1 MAYPRCVV
9 HLRIVTPPEQAGA
22 VIELLDACASVINV
36 IRLPAAARKPD
47 GDVILAD
54 VAREDTSVVL
64 ADLRRLGLHHTGSIA
79 IDQIDTMLSDAAVA
93 AERAAV
99 GSPADAV
106 VWEELTERTS
116 ESAELSASFL
126 AFMVIATLI
135 ASIGVMLDSAV
146 LIVGAMV
153 VGPEFGPIAGFCVAA
168 VQRRPALAVRSFTA
182 LAVGFPLG
190 ILAALALTVLAKEVG
205 LGPETFSEADHGLAR
220 TIASPDWYAVA
231 IGLFAG
237 AAGMLS
243 LSTSKSGALIG
254 VLISVT
260 TIPAAA
266 NTAVAAAYS
275 DWSSFRGSLGT
286 LGLNLLAILV
296 SGLLVLSL
304 QRLAYARRSRAHH
317 RSLDAVV
324 HAAESPAGPD
334 GVGAAGADGPGG
346 AGGRARP
353 SSPATT
359 RRRSSSGRG
368 SRPPS

>member
-22 VIELLDACASVINV
+22 VLELLEASASVINV

-54 VAREDTSVVL
+54 VAREDASVLL
-64 ADLRRLGLHHTGSIA
+64 ADLRRLGLHHSGSIA
-79 IDQIDTMLSDAAVA
+79 VDQIDTVISDAAIA

-126 AFMVIATLI
+126 AFMVIATVI
-135 ASIGVMLDSAV
+135 ASIGVILDSPI

-190 ILAALALTVLAKEVG
+190 ILVTLGLTVLAREVG
-205 LGPETFSEADHGLAR
+205 LGPETFSETDHGLAR

-275 DWSSFRGSLGT
+275 DWSSFRGSLST

-296 SGLLVLSL
+296 SGLLVLWL
-304 QRLAYARRSRAHH
+304 QRLAYARRSREHQ
-317 RSLDAVV
+317 RRLDPVV
-324 HAAESPAGPD
+324 RAAE
-334 GVGAAGADGPGG
+334 GAGG

-359 RRRSSSGRG
+359 KRRSSSGRG
-368 SRPPS
+368 SRPRS

>member
-1 MAYPRCVV
+1 VV
-9 HLRIVTPPEQAGA
+9 HLRIVTPPERADA
-22 VIELLDACASVINV
+22 ALELLEASASVISV
-36 IRLPAAARKPD
+36 VRLPGAARKPP

-54 VAREDTSVVL
+54 VAREDASVVL
-64 ADLRRLGLHHTGSIA
+64 ADLRRLGLHHSGSIA
-79 IDQIDTMLSDAAVA
+79 VDQIDTVISDAAIA

-126 AFMVIATLI
+126 AFMVIATVI
-135 ASIGVMLDSAV
+135 ASIGVILDSPI

-168 VQRRPALAVRSFTA
+168 VQRRSALAVRSFMA

-190 ILAALALTVLAKEVG
+190 ILVALGLTVLAKEIG
-205 LGPETFSEADHGLAR
+205 LGPETFTEADHGLAR

-266 NTAVAAAYS
+266 STAVAAAYS

-296 SGLLVLSL
+296 SGLFVLWL
-304 QRLAYARRSRAHH
+304 QRLGYTRRRRAH
-317 RSLDAVV
+317 RRRVDGAV
-324 HAAESPAGPD
+324 H
-334 GVGAAGADGPGG
+334 GAAGARGRGAARDAGG
-346 AGGRARP
+346 AREPTGAGP
-353 SSPATT
+353 
-359 RRRSSSGRG
+359 RG
-368 SRPPS
+368 

>member
-1 MAYPRCVV
+1 MV
-9 HLRIVTPPEQAGA
+9 HLRIVTPPEQTAA
-22 VIELLDACASVINV
+22 VLELLEACASVINV
-36 IRLPAAARKPD
+36 IRLPEAARKPH
-47 GDVILAD
+47 GDVVLAD
-54 VAREDTSVVL
+54 VAREDASVVL
-64 ADLRRLGLHHTGSIA
+64 ADLRRLGLHHSGSIA
-79 IDQIDTMLSDAAVA
+79 VDQIDTVMSDAAVA
-93 AERAAV
+93 AERAAS

-126 AFMVIATLI
+126 AFMVIATVI
-135 ASIGVMLDSAV
+135 ASIGVMLDSAI

-168 VQRRPALAVRSFTA
+168 VQGRPALAVRSFTA

-190 ILAALALTVLAKEVG
+190 ILVTFGLTVLAKEVG

-237 AAGMLS
+237 AAGMIS

-266 NTAVAAAYS
+266 NIAVAAAYS
-275 DWSSFRGSLGT
+275 DWPTFRGSLGT

-296 SGLLVLSL
+296 SGLLVLWL
-304 QRLAYARRSRAHH
+304 QRLSYARRIREH
-317 RSLDAVV
+317 RRRLDAVA
-324 HAAESPAGPD
+324 HGT
-334 GVGAAGADGPGG
+334 ADPRG
-346 AGGRARP
+346 AGGAIAAADAVGSADARVP
-353 SSPATT
+353 
-359 RRRSSSGRG
+359 GR
-368 SRPPS
+368 